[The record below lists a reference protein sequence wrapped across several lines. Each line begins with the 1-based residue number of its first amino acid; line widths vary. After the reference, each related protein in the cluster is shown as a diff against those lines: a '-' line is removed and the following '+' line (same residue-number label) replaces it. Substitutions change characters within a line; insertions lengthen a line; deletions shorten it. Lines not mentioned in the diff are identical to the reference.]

1 MKRRYNKEQKAYIE
15 ATAAYQAVSEAEKKA
30 EAEFVKS
37 LGITNEDGSI
47 PTRTYAIDDDEIAE
61 KAMDDFG
68 KWEVESGLWARILRA
83 REEKNA
89 AEEDLIKYALS
100 IIPFPKE
107 RKILEEAAR
116 VNYKVRTQMIETV
129 MKLDA
134 ATVRI

>member
-1 MKRRYNKEQKAYIE
+1 
-15 ATAAYQAVSEAEKKA
+15 
-30 EAEFVKS
+30 
-37 LGITNEDGSI
+37 
-47 PTRTYAIDDDEIAE
+47 
-61 KAMDDFG
+61 MDDFG

-83 REEKNA
+83 REDKNA